1 MRRLSSYVLKQLIG
15 PVALFTFLMTCV
27 IWLTQALRLLDLII
41 NRGQSAT
48 TFAYLSMLIVPSL
61 LIIILPL
68 AFFFGALYALS
79 RLNTESEL
87 VVMASA
93 GFSQVQLAAPVLIAA
108 VLVMALTWACSL
120 YLAPAGQRTLNA
132 TLFDIRANIS
142 TALFNEGTFNT
153 PTKGLTVFIRA
164 IDNNGTIHGAL
175 VHDNRNKKAPI
186 TYLAES
192 GRIVQTPAGS
202 RLVMDNATVQ
212 RIAKNGA
219 RLNVLKFERL
229 PFDLDQFTS
238 TAPAADRKVRE
249 LYISEL
255 LHPDPKLKP
264 KARRAYIAE
273 AHSRISEPFYCL
285 AFALIAL
292 AAVTQGRR
300 ARGAHLLRMTIAC
313 FAAAGLRIA
322 GYGVA
327 GLAASNSTFCILF
340 YVLPLIGIVG
350 AAIVLS
356 GRFPKPRDGEAATA
370 TPTPTRTGAVA

>member
-1 MRRLSSYVLKQLIG
+1 MHRLSSYVLKQLIG
-15 PVALFTFLMTCV
+15 PVALFAFLMTCV
-27 IWLTQALRLLDLII
+27 IWLTNALRLLDLII
-41 NRGQSAT
+41 NRGQSAA

-61 LIIILPL
+61 LVIILPL

-93 GFSQVQLAAPVLIAA
+93 GFSRAQLAVPVLMAA
-108 VLVMALTWACSL
+108 AIVRVLTWACSL
-120 YLAPAGQRTLNA
+120 YLMPAGQRTLNA

-142 TALFNEGTFNT
+142 TAVLNEGTFNT

-164 IDNNGTIHGAL
+164 IDNDGTIHGAL
-175 VHDNRNKKAPI
+175 VHDNRIEKAPI

-202 RLVMDNATVQ
+202 RLVMTDGNIQ
-212 RIAKNGA
+212 RSARGGA
-219 RLNVLKFERL
+219 RLNVLKFQRYV
-229 PFDLDQFTS
+229 FDLDQFAS
-238 TAPAADRKVRE
+238 TAPVAERKVRE

-255 LHPDPKLKP
+255 LNPDPNLKP
-264 KARRAYIAE
+264 KARRAFIAE
-273 AHSRISEPFYCL
+273 AHSRISEPLYCI

-300 ARGAHLLRMTIAC
+300 ARGAHLLRMTVTC
-313 FAAAGLRIA
+313 FAATALRIA

-327 GLAASNSTFCILF
+327 GLAAGNSVFCVLF
-340 YVLPLIGIVG
+340 YALPLIGIVG

-356 GRFPKPRDGEAATA
+356 GGFPKPGASEAATS
-370 TPTPTRTGAVA
+370 TPTPTGAAA